1 MLTIEIKHD
10 GREVAAIPAAESMLR
25 ELALESG
32 ACTRTFG
39 GDEHSGAA
47 KGFSVRLHRDPGSD
61 WVAVT
66 VHSNDESLA
75 EMHVSNEGLRDL
87 LDAGS
92 TAFFVSC
99 GYDEMKAGGRGHGY
113 SVAFAR
119 PKPWLSA

>member
-1 MLTIEIKHD
+1 M
-10 GREVAAIPAAESMLR
+10 
-25 ELALESG
+25 
-32 ACTRTFG
+32 
-39 GDEHSGAA
+39 
-47 KGFSVRLHRDPGSD
+47 
-61 WVAVT
+61 AVT

-99 GYDEMKAGGRGHGY
+99 GYDEMAAGGRGHGY